1 MYEGLPPLRALIDH
15 FRSLP
20 GIGEKTARRLAF
32 AILEKEREEVRRF
45 AEALLQIKERIG
57 FCTRC
62 GNLAEGEL
70 CSICRDPGRSEG
82 VLCVVERAG
91 DLYFL
96 ESSGQ
101 YRGRYHVLHGVL
113 SPLDGVGPDDL
124 NLAGLEKRVR
134 EEEIGEVIVATNPS
148 VEGDT
153 TSLYISRMLEGTGV
167 TVTRP
172 ARGLPLGSSLEFVDT
187 GTITKALEG
196 REKI

>member
-1 MYEGLPPLRALIDH
+1 MYEGLPPLRALIDR
-15 FRSLP
+15 FRALP

-32 AILEKEREEVRRF
+32 AILEMDTEEVRRF
-45 AEALLQIKERIG
+45 AEALLQVKERIG

-62 GNLAEGEL
+62 GNLADGEL
-70 CSICRDPGRSEG
+70 CSICRDPGRIEG
-82 VLCVVERAG
+82 ILCVVERPG

-96 ESSGQ
+96 ENSGQ

-113 SPLDGVGPDDL
+113 SPLDGVGPEDL
-124 NLAGLEKRVR
+124 NLPGLEKRVR
-134 EEEIGEVIVATNPS
+134 DEGISEVIVATNPN

-153 TSLYISRMLEGTGV
+153 TSLYISRMLDGTGV

-196 REKI
+196 RERI